1 MQWWMNSNQNDSNI
15 LFKSTCTTMY
25 SRVVQ
30 SSAFQP
36 RVQALPN
43 GHKIN
48 LEGREVI
55 NGVVKIKTYICIH
68 FLDISLIFVKS

>member
-1 MQWWMNSNQNDSNI
+1 
-15 LFKSTCTTMY
+15 MY

-55 NGVVKIKTYICIH
+55 NGVVKIKTHICVH